1 MTAKLREVMSQIE
14 AAARI
19 RRTGGFVDTDNLITH
34 PGPGLKVWAAI
45 DCLCNYH
52 HCRYGGSGEKAFKRG
67 SKGKSKRFNR
77 R

>member
-1 MTAKLREVMSQIE
+1 MTTKLRDTMSAEE

-19 RRTGGFVDTDNLITH
+19 KRNRGAIDMNNVITH

-52 HCRYGGSGEKAFKRG
+52 HCRYGGKDAKNSNRASKR
-67 SKGKSKRFNR
+67 KGKSFNR